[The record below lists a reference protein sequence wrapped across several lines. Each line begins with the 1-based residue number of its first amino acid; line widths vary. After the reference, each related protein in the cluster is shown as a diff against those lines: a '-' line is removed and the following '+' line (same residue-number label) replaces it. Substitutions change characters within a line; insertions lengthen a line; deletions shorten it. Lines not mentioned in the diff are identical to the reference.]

1 MQAIVDNER
10 ALRLFKVI
18 ALQDDL
24 RRRSEVLNGN
34 DGIKGDFLVLDP
46 ENFESLSF
54 LNSFFTGAARTKC
67 SLAVNSIE
75 ESKLLYFYFELANLQ
90 ADVDKS
96 EFLKDWVKFE
106 VTLRNVLAKAR
117 SKRLGLK
124 NVSFAKID
132 GVESENSLA
141 GFFADFETVYDPL
154 QCDQLVERTR
164 WSWLMSNDS
173 WFQYSDD
180 EVVAYGVKLL
190 TLHRWYR
197 IIHGNPVASNTFVV
211 PIQ

>member
-1 MQAIVDNER
+1 MSSSNYNLLAYLPGLGDLGSLPQIHSHEFMQAIADNER
-10 ALRLFKVI
+10 ALRLFRVI

-34 DGIKGDFLVLDP
+34 EAIKGDFLVLDP
-46 ENFESLSF
+46 ENYESLSF

-67 SLAVNSIE
+67 SLATNSIE

-96 EFLKDWVKFE
+96 EFLKNWVKFE
-106 VTLRNVLAKAR
+106 VTLRNVLVKAR

-124 NVSFAKID
+124 NVSFAKIE
-132 GVESENSLA
+132 GVESENSLN

-164 WSWLMSNDS
+164 
-173 WFQYSDD
+173 
-180 EVVAYGVKLL
+180 
-190 TLHRWYR
+190 
-197 IIHGNPVASNTFVV
+197 
-211 PIQ
+211 